1 MALPL
6 AAVGLFLE
14 RYHLM
19 AAALA
24 SILAG
29 HVIWAADT
37 VLMLNHG
44 DLTRT
49 ANTLGIADYVNAA
62 GDLTILSIW
71 AETHHLWWAS
81 LLIILHFC

>member
-1 MALPL
+1 LPL
-6 AAVGLFLE
+6 ATAGLFLE
-14 RYHLM
+14 RYHLI

-37 VLMLNHG
+37 VLMLSHG

-49 ANTLGIADYVNAA
+49 SNTLGIADYVNAA
-62 GDLTILSIW
+62 GKVTPLSVW
-71 AETHHLWWAS
+71 AETHHLW
-81 LLIILHFC
+81 

>member
-1 MALPL
+1 VCSLALPL
-6 AAVGLFLE
+6 AAAGLVLE
-14 RYHLM
+14 RYHLV

-37 VLMLNHG
+37 CLMLYHG

-62 GDLTILSIW
+62 GQITPLSVW
-71 AETHHLWWAS
+71 AETHHLW
-81 LLIILHFC
+81 